1 MCPADSY
8 GESQQLPLLR
18 ESTGLSL
25 AGITVARQCRICTDF
40 AHCGVP
46 QTESDSRQSHTNTM
60 HMGVRRGGWK
70 MLQVVPGSESSGA
83 QVPDD
88 CPRSFGVDQGVQL
101 LKIGFGT
108 GHDDACGRAAG
119 AG

>member
-1 MCPADSY
+1 VCPADSY

-60 HMGVRRGGWK
+60 HMGFV
-70 MLQVVPGSESSGA
+70 
-83 QVPDD
+83 
-88 CPRSFGVDQGVQL
+88 
-101 LKIGFGT
+101 
-108 GHDDACGRAAG
+108 AG
-119 AG
+119 DGKCCR